1 MDITKQLMEIGMVFL
16 VSIIFIVGM
25 AVSYSL
31 ILIRKEEKKQKKDED
46 QFYKK
51 NERGSYEQ
59 KKINQ

>member
-31 ILIRKEEKKQKKDED
+31 ILIRKDEKKKKEDEEH
-46 QFYKK
+46 FYKK
-51 NERGSYEQ
+51 N
-59 KKINQ
+59 KKE